1 MSLAGTRKLE
11 RCSAAG
17 EGSIN
22 IPEPPRILLL
32 LLLLL
37 LPLIPWMPPLL
48 LRVTGIVD
56 VDRRRRVLRR

>member
-32 LLLLL
+32 LLLL
-37 LPLIPWMPPLL
+37 PLIPWMPPLL